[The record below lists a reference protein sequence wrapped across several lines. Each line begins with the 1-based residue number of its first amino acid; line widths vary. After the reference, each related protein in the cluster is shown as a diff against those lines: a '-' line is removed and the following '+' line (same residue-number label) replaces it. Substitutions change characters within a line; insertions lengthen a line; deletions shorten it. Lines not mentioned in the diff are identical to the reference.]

1 MVKRKRIG
9 DDPQVR
15 FGSGSV
21 VRGGGLREKF
31 GAGFGCHSQ
40 RRPGAAGK
48 ATGGLAAAACLVILL
63 VTAASGISAYGQFT
77 LSTVYG
83 TWISADDS
91 PTGLGTNELRW
102 GIPSGQSQKS
112 GYRFLGSSNV
122 SFGSGEVFVIGTF
135 NHLNFPVTGETI
147 TRADLQVRLQFST
160 PPISPDPVFT
170 FRVLHEETPNER
182 PCAYPGSTVCPDRV
196 RFQSATAQE
205 TYLIGGIPYTLEILG
220 FRVGSPTGPTV
231 SEFITEERQENL
243 AYLVG
248 RLVVAAVPS
257 IELVKTGTLNVGS
270 NGRADAGDT
279 ISYTFAV
286 TNTGNVALTN
296 VKIDD
301 ARLGVANLAVAPAT
315 LGPGEQGTAQA
326 TYAISQSDL
335 DAGSVYNVATVTGTP
350 PSGPSVSDTD
360 DDTQTLTRVPSIEL
374 VKTGTLN
381 VGSNG
386 RADAG

>member
-31 GAGFGCHSQ
+31 RAGFGCHSQ

-63 VTAASGISAYGQFT
+63 VTAAPGISAYGQFT

-135 NHLNFPVTGETI
+135 NHLNFPVTGATI

-257 IELVKTGTLNVGS
+257 IDLVKTGTLNVGS

-279 ISYTFAV
+279 ISYMFAV

-296 VKIDD
+296 VEVTDPK
-301 ARLGVANLAVAPAT
+301 V
-315 LGPGEQGTAQA
+315 E
-326 TYAISQSDL
+326 
-335 DAGSVYNVATVTGTP
+335 VTG
-350 PSGPSVSDTD
+350 GPIASLAPGATNTTTFTGSYVL
-360 DDTQTLTRVPSIEL
+360 TQADINA
-374 VKTGTLN
+374 GTFTN
-381 VGSNG
+381 
-386 RADAG
+386 